1 MNDTRLL
8 RVWVITIIT
17 EYLDSIPINLVP
29 IEFLWYD
36 SLNTQIRRTKWP
48 ICFVLGTRA
57 VLCTGKG
64 DIGSFLE
71 HSVQRKHL
79 LKKLSIK
86 QELTTSVSKIVMI
99 VLRFIFSLT
108 TYLFT
113 RVKHVLQGQFICKTL
128 CHFTQKMM
136 QPPMQCYTLKFAV
149 TIHS

>member
-64 DIGSFLE
+64 RHWVVFGTFS
-71 HSVQRKHL
+71 S
-79 LKKLSIK
+79 KKALVKKAIYQARINDK
-86 QELTTSVSKIVMI
+86 CSKIVMI

-108 TYLFT
+108 AYLFT
-113 RVKHVLQGQFICKTL
+113 INTFYKDNLFVKRFVISRKKWCNLQCNAIL
-128 CHFTQKMM
+128 
-136 QPPMQCYTLKFAV
+136 
-149 TIHS
+149 

>member
-1 MNDTRLL
+1 MADLFCT
-8 RVWVITIIT
+8 W
-17 EYLDSIPINLVP
+17 NLEPCCVQ
-29 IEFLWYD
+29 E
-36 SLNTQIRRTKWP
+36 
-48 ICFVLGTRA
+48 
-57 VLCTGKG
+57 KG

-113 RVKHVLQGQFICKTL
+113 INTFYKDNLFVKRFVISRK
-128 CHFTQKMM
+128 K
-136 QPPMQCYTLKFAV
+136 
-149 TIHS
+149 